1 MLKSMTGFGR
11 AEGETSLG
19 RLAVECRSIN
29 HRYSDINLKLPK
41 RLMSFETRI
50 KEMIRSEFP
59 RGRIDLSVK
68 LDTTGEGK
76 IQFEVDLPVAE
87 QIYKA
92 LQVLKER
99 FELQGEITLDQ
110 MVGVKD
116 LIVAKE
122 EGEDVEPLWKEMV
135 PILKQSL
142 SEMNQMKRTEGA
154 ALGRDILQRFNRIST
169 LLDEVRARFP
179 SSLKA
184 YQDRFKERLKTLLEG
199 TDLDQARFEQEVAF
213 WAERTDITEELV
225 RAGSHLSQ
233 FRALLDGEESVGRKM
248 DFLLQEIHREVNT
261 ISSKVNDAEISQ
273 RTVEMKS
280 ELEKIREQ
288 VQNIE

>member
-1 MLKSMTGFGR
+1 MTGFGR

-50 KEMIRSEFP
+50 KEKIRSEFS

-110 MVGVKD
+110 MVGAKD

-154 ALGRDILQRFNRIST
+154 ALVRDILQRFNRIST

-199 TDLDQARFEQEVAF
+199 TDLDQARFEQEVAC